1 MTTQKLP
8 NPPPDLQAVV
18 FDLDGVIFDSLPA
31 NIAFYNNILEYLGRE
46 PVAEQ
51 YAEIIHREAMHGS
64 LEALVGRGDDF
75 ERAVAYWRTM
85 DSAPFLK
92 LLRLYPGARET
103 IVTLRA
109 RWRTAVATNRTA
121 TARSSLAHFEL
132 LELFDVVS
140 NPDSAGRAK
149 PHPAMM
155 HQVLEHFGLEPGTG
169 GIRGRQHHR
178 RGPVPSHR
186 GAPGGLRQPG
196 ARGLGP
202 LGRSQGVAPPVGVAI
217 RLVTPGDR
225 GYASRLVF
233 SS

>member
-1 MTTQKLP
+1 MIKQKP
-8 NPPPDLQAVV
+8 PTPPPDLQAVV

-31 NIAFYNNILEYLGRE
+31 NIAFYNHILEYLGRE

-85 DSAPFLK
+85 DSAPFFK

-103 IVTLRA
+103 IVSLRA

-121 TARSSLAHFEL
+121 TAHSSLAHFGL
-132 LELFDVVS
+132 LELFDVVA
-140 NPDSAGRAK
+140 NPDSAGKAK

-155 HQVLEHFGLEPGTG
+155 HQVLEHFGLAPAQVVYVGDSTTDEGLCQATG
-169 GIRGRQHHR
+169 
-178 RGPVPSHR
+178 V
-186 GAPGGLRQPG
+186 
-196 ARGLGP
+196 
-202 LGRSQGVAPPVGVAI
+202 
-217 RLVTPGDR
+217 RLVAFGNPELEAWAHLDDLR
-225 GYASRLVF
+225 ELPRLLGLP
-233 SS
+233 